1 MVVISLGF
9 MILYITNLGSDF
21 MEKLEKEDYQDI
33 IFLINIAK
41 QIKKIYIKLEELEIN
56 NNKDSLEYNNLISE
70 LKRSIDIENKIYD
83 RLKKEPNKI
92 KILIEHLK
100 SLQGYVEINNE
111 VDYLYNDN
119 YNHELI
125 RIFRRLRIL
134 LPADN
139 SQILDS
145 MPEDVQKILKTALF
159 YSNNL
164 DKVMFDDN
172 FKCFLV
178 ILDDE
183 FHHLAIKEKYKISY
197 LFSNFEEEYL
207 NNNFVIDKTPYVLSQ
222 IFTDLFSTNN
232 EALIYNRINAIEQ
245 LLKEQMS
252 EIFKYND
259 FELNDPK
266 ARNNLIIRLTY
277 IRSMIIFIDKQ
288 IVEKI
293 KQEIE
298 KFIYINSSNLIYRDK
313 TISLVRKMYT
323 NKNKDEEI
331 PRILTFKKL

>member
-1 MVVISLGF
+1 

-41 QIKKIYIKLEELEIN
+41 QIKKIYIKLEELETN

-125 RIFRRLRIL
+125 RIFRRLTNL
-134 LPADN
+134 LPTDN

-145 MPEDVQKILKTALF
+145 MPKDVQK
-159 YSNNL
+159 Y
-164 DKVMFDDN
+164 
-172 FKCFLV
+172 
-178 ILDDE
+178 
-183 FHHLAIKEKYKISY
+183 
-197 LFSNFEEEYL
+197 
-207 NNNFVIDKTPYVLSQ
+207 
-222 IFTDLFSTNN
+222 
-232 EALIYNRINAIEQ
+232 
-245 LLKEQMS
+245 
-252 EIFKYND
+252 
-259 FELNDPK
+259 
-266 ARNNLIIRLTY
+266 
-277 IRSMIIFIDKQ
+277 
-288 IVEKI
+288 
-293 KQEIE
+293 
-298 KFIYINSSNLIYRDK
+298 
-313 TISLVRKMYT
+313 
-323 NKNKDEEI
+323 
-331 PRILTFKKL
+331 